1 MTGCIVMI
9 FVKHHHPGMQRSLTS
24 ALAIWGYE
32 SIEIND
38 ICRLYNLA
46 ASAGPS
52 VLLLGLTR
60 PITDTISDLK
70 ILGANQDT
78 AVIPVIILARIDEP
92 WDRDLCL
99 VSGAFAYFGGDWK
112 LADLRS
118 QLQIALCAS

>member
-9 FVKHHHPGMQRSLTS
+9 FVKHPDCGMRRALTR

-32 SIEIND
+32 SIKIDD
-38 ICRLYNLA
+38 ICHLYDLA
-46 ASAGPS
+46 DSVGPS
-52 VLLLGLTR
+52 VLFLGLTS

-70 ILGANQDT
+70 ILAANQDT

-92 WDRDLCL
+92 WDRDLCIL
-99 VSGAFAYFGGDWK
+99 SGAFAYFGGDWK

-118 QLQIALCAS
+118 QLQIALCAG